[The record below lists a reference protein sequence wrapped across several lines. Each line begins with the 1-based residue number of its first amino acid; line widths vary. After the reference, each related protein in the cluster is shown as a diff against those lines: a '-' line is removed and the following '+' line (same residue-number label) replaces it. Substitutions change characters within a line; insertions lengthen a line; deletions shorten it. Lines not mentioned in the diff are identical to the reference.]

1 MVFRNRKK
9 TAEITLPKTEE
20 KILEVDASMQG
31 SLVFRDPVNLRIN
44 GKFEGTLNTKGSLII
59 GENAKV
65 KADII
70 GENIIV
76 SGKVTGNVIA
86 SNTLTLTRAAYL
98 AGDIRTT
105 RLTIEDGAILQ
116 GKCQM
121 SQINLKEK
129 EISRTIEEETRMT
142 VEELAKYLEV
152 DTDSVID
159 WAKKGRIPAQREGNL
174 WNFDRNRIDA
184 WIASEKIDKKQEK

>member
-9 TAEITLPKTEE
+9 PVETIIPKTEE
-20 KILEVDASMQG
+20 KLLDVDASMQG
-31 SLVFRDPVNLRIN
+31 SLVFRDTVNLRIN
-44 GKFEGTLNTKGSLII
+44 GKFEGTLNTKGNLTI
-59 GENAKV
+59 GENAKI
-65 KADII
+65 KADIV

-76 SGKVTGNVIA
+76 SGKVVGNVIA
-86 SNTLTLTRAAYL
+86 SNTLTLTRTAYL

-105 RLTIEDGAILQ
+105 RLSIEDGAILQ

-129 EISRTIEEETRMT
+129 ELSRAIEEEIRMT